1 MMDVRTSKR
10 QARMIRRLALATL
23 LLAGLSVTAP
33 VDANAQVSIESKG
46 VRMGVSNSPGQIY
59 FGGHVET
66 APLMENLSFRP
77 NVELGVGN
85 DQYFLGFN
93 LEFAYQIPIQG
104 RPMTAYLG
112 AGPAF
117 NVRSRTGIFGT
128 RQTDLVGG
136 FSFLVGVVHR
146 DGLFSELK
154 FGAMDNPG
162 FKFAVGYTFQ

>member
-1 MMDVRTSKR
+1 MDVRTSKP

-23 LLAGLSVTAP
+23 LLAGLSLTAP
-33 VDANAQVSIESKG
+33 VDANAQASKG

-77 NVELGVGN
+77 NAELGLGN
-85 DQYFLGFN
+85 DQYLLAFN

-112 AGPAF
+112 AGPAL
-117 NVRSRTGIFGT
+117 NIRSRTDIFGA

-136 FSFLVGVVHR
+136 VSFLVGMAHR

-154 FGAMDNPG
+154 VGAMDNPG
-162 FKFAVGYTFQ
+162 LKFAVG

>member
-1 MMDVRTSKR
+1 MDVRTSKR
-10 QARMIRRLALATL
+10 RARMIRRLALATL

-33 VDANAQVSIESKG
+33 VDANAQVRIESKG

-66 APLMENLSFRP
+66 APLMENFSFRP
-77 NVELGVGN
+77 NVELGLGN
-85 DQYFLGFN
+85 DQYLLAFN
-93 LEFAYQIPIQG
+93 LEFAYRIPIQG

-112 AGPAF
+112 AGPTL
-117 NVRSRTGIFGT
+117 NIRSRPDILAG

-136 FSFLVGVVHR
+136 FSFLVGMVHR

-154 FGAMDNPG
+154 VGALDNPG
-162 FKFAVGYTFQ
+162 LNFAVGYTFN

>member
-1 MMDVRTSKR
+1 MDVRTSKR
-10 QARMIRRLALATL
+10 QARMIRRLALTTL

-33 VDANAQVSIESKG
+33 VDANAQVVSKG
-46 VRMGVSNSPGQIY
+46 VRIGVSNSPGQIY

-77 NVELGVGN
+77 NVELGLGN
-85 DQYFLGFN
+85 DQYLLAFN

-112 AGPAF
+112 AGPALDI
-117 NVRSRTGIFGT
+117 RSRTDILGA
-128 RQTDLVGG
+128 RQTELLGG
-136 FSFLVGVVHR
+136 FSFLVGMAHR

-154 FGAMDNPG
+154 VGAMDNPG
-162 FKFAVGYTFQ
+162 LKFAVGYTFN